1 LALPGNAKRAQRSAI
16 RIERF
21 FARIASMVWL
31 FAALAAVIVFVI
43 AAVAIGREARRLDEQ
58 PPRPVFDVDEAV
70 EWIGDRLPFEVAAEL
85 SHDDVRQI
93 LHWSLD
99 QLAVRA
105 DDEVLVVDDEAIAYV
120 QVRARDAG
128 HGWTEAQIQAVL
140 DRELA
145 YLDAI
150 GAVRPEE

>member
-1 LALPGNAKRAQRSAI
+1 
-16 RIERF
+16 
-21 FARIASMVWL
+21 MVWL
-31 FAALAAVIVFVI
+31 LVALAAVAVFVI
-43 AAVAIGREARRLDEQ
+43 AAVAIGRETRRLDAQ

-70 EWIGDRLPFEVAAEL
+70 EWIGDRLPFDVAAVL

-93 LHWSLD
+93 LRWSLD

-105 DDEVLVVDDEAIAYV
+105 EDEVLVVDDEAVAYV

-128 HGWTEAQIQAVL
+128 HDWTEAHIQTVL
-140 DRELA
+140 ERQLA
-145 YLDAI
+145 YLEAI